1 MGRYILGGKEARL
14 PYEVEELNLRLY
26 TVEELCYYI
35 YNNLPL
41 IGDDF
46 IDERLLS
53 FLRRELSQS
62 EVADKIEKF
71 YVSPSDQDAT
81 LIMLLSEIG
90 YYSDAEMKEFQ
101 NRLISRKKKSGPERI
116 LNKADLLYE
125 KKRYV
130 KALFYYWRIAS
141 DKDDVR
147 ITPEMKSRAFE
158 SMADAY
164 GHLSAFPRAAAALED
179 AYEESRQERL
189 LKKLYGVLTLSGA
202 NLPEKYFE
210 NVPSDLIASW
220 DKEYKSRVAVNRLQA
235 EESKIMG
242 AFFLDEKEALKN
254 LKAYVDAEKETFRS
268 MIE

>member
-46 IDERLLS
+46 IDERLLA
-53 FLRRELSQS
+53 FLRKELGQ
-62 EVADKIEKF
+62 EEIADKIEKF

-81 LIMLLSEIG
+81 LIMLLSDVG
-90 YYSDAEMKEFQ
+90 YYSDTELKEFQ
-101 NRLISRKKKSGPERI
+101 NRLVSRKKKTGPERVM
-116 LNKADLLYE
+116 NKADLLYE

-141 DKDDVR
+141 DRDDVR
-147 ITPEMKSRAFE
+147 ISQEMRSRAYE
-158 SMADAY
+158 SMASAY
-164 GHLSAFPRAAAALED
+164 AHLSEFPRVIQTLED
-179 AYEESRQERL
+179 AYDVSRQERL
-189 LKKLYGVLTLSGA
+189 LKKLYGAVMLFGS
-202 NLPEKYFE
+202 NLPEKYFA
-210 NVPSDLIASW
+210 NVPSTLIAAW
-220 DKEYKSRVAVNRLQA
+220 DKEYRSLTAVNRMQA
-235 EESKIMG
+235 EESEIMG
-242 AFFLDEKEALKN
+242 VFFMNEKEA
-254 LKAYVDAEKETFRS
+254 AEKLEHYLETEKEKFRS